1 MAIPYSYDLRMKVL
15 GAIDGGL
22 RKSDASRLFQ
32 ISRNKFAL
40 WLKRRAT
47 TGDVLTLS
55 RQEAASGRVRR
66 AITNTS
72 EFEAF
77 VREHPSATRAELAQ
91 LWKDPVSRHTVGRVL
106 RKIRY
111 TRKKRL
117 MATLNETNSNEVTIS
132 SISNH
137 FPQKSGCI

>member
-32 ISRNKFAL
+32 ISRNTIDL
-40 WLKRRAT
+40 WLKRRAV

-55 RQEAASGRVRR
+55 RQEAASRSARR
-66 AITNTS
+66 GITNTS

-77 VREHPSATRAELAQ
+77 VREHPSATQAELAR
-91 LWKDPVSRHTVGRVL
+91 LWKESVSRQTVGRAL
-106 RKIRY
+106 RKIGY
-111 TRKKRL
+111 TRKKRP
-117 MATLNETNSNEVTIS
+117 MATVNETNSNEVNI
-132 SISNH
+132 
-137 FPQKSGCI
+137 